1 MDRKVRDKST
11 ENIMFK
17 MAEHRLLVRKERVD
31 ASLVVLMLYKKAAT
45 TVDVNPVGAHRL
57 TDLLMASLSRNGFW
71 TSKLTSRD
79 YSQWAWSLAKSSS
92 FLIGSDFFWE
102 FRTLRLICNRAI
114 KILDSFSAADCSM
127 ILWSLAKLR
136 VPEVETFFIR
146 IIDHMMQE
154 KKNDK
159 SEDSP
164 LLSSSML
171 AELNLRQLALVSWCC
186 GSMKIAHAPFYHNV
200 GFCLLTL
207 KAKEENFSAKH
218 VAMLTR
224 ALSNSVFDDSKR
236 LFDEL
241 SRLTRHLCSQSIP
254 NLLLGFSTAK
264 YFNSPIFIHL
274 ANVACMQF
282 NKFTFSGITASS
294 WSLAIAGIHHER
306 FCGLVA
312 RRLSDRRVLQEMALT
327 QIAITLWA
335 LATVGFAEET
345 KTQQL
350 LNQIAELLLDEDSDM
365 MRQISL
371 KSLANI
377 LWSLAILSTTG
388 GVVIQLVGEV
398 IKRSLRLSSRWASTP
413 LDHATL
419 HQTFQKLEQ
428 TAAFQ
433 QTLTRSSK
441 SETIVKNELGNL
453 GLGFKSEFHT
463 LWIAQYSEKTTTS
476 GSAKT
481 AEVPFRFQKKLP

>member
-92 FLIGSDFFWE
+92 FLI
-102 FRTLRLICNRAI
+102 
-114 KILDSFSAADCSM
+114 DCSM